1 MCPEVTYRHGNK
13 FLSGSIEHSNSI
25 RYSQC
30 NEIILINSLGRVI
43 EAKVVE
49 ITLYYPLGIRIY
61 STIIKQNQIY

>member
-1 MCPEVTYRHGNK
+1 MCSEVTYRHGNK
-13 FLSGSIEHSNSI
+13 FLPGSIERSNSI

-49 ITLYYPLGIRIY
+49 ITLYYPLAI
-61 STIIKQNQIY
+61 